1 MGLRVC
7 QNRGYIKQTVLQIQ
21 VNYENKYK
29 YKCKYTLTLTLGV
42 VWEVAKIGGI
52 IRISQSCSSWR
63 AALCAVNIWLQPM
76 PCLLFNQK
84 SFCETWERCTFCL
97 VSLGRRTFI
106 CTITTTYYYWNCKT
120 ATNAINTF
128 PPKDHSL
135 NHKIKK
141 QSHEIY
147 KCTSSCTPG
156 GSEMTDAGSR
166 KSVLI
171 RSQLE
176 INSFIHCCY
185 LTLCTLLFT
194 FFCKGCKIKLLFY
207 SLNITIKIKIMRISF
222 K

>member
-1 MGLRVC
+1 MNTEQQQLARSSLRRKYMTAT
-7 QNRGYIKQTVLQIQ
+7 NAMSTVQP
-21 VNYENKYK
+21 
-29 YKCKYTLTLTLGV
+29 
-42 VWEVAKIGGI
+42 I
-52 IRISQSCSSWR
+52 IVLWNMRKGHI
-63 AALCAVNIWLQPM
+63 
-76 PCLLFNQK
+76 LLK
-84 SFCETWERCTFCL
+84 
-97 VSLGRRTFI
+97 VSLDRRTFM
-106 CTITTTYYYWNCKT
+106 CKITTTYYYWNCKT

-147 KCTSSCTPG
+147 KCTTSCTP
-156 GSEMTDAGSR
+156 SRSQMTDAGSR

-194 FFCKGCKIKLLFY
+194 FFCKGCKIKLLF
-207 SLNITIKIKIMRISF
+207 IHWISP
-222 K
+222 